1 MRPPQTFRFFIFSVL
16 ISFFLTACGG
26 GEEDSSEINRVASA
40 PLAEGVIEETITTSD
55 LISELDFDLIS
66 SAVLEVILPTSPSI
80 TTRYFLN
87 ICTDYSDRNGVV
99 EINYD
104 SCKLRT
110 SLKSQKQLF
119 SLSLSSAEF
128 RLIAQIWTIEN
139 GSQPLNIY
147 WDISESGHSWKIAI

>member
-1 MRPPQTFRFFIFSVL
+1 MPPHQTIRFFIFSVL